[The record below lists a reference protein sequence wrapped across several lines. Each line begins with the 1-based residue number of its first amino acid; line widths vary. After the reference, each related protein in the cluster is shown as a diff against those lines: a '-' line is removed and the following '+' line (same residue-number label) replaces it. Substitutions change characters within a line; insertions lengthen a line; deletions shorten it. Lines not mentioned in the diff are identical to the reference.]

1 MEPQVTVLR
10 LGHRPSRDK
19 RVTTHVA
26 LVARAFG
33 ASGILV
39 DTPDPS
45 LVRVVRGVVRNF
57 GGEFAIETGV
67 NWRRRLKTWPGTV
80 VHLTMYG
87 EPIDEAI
94 PRIAVGSNVL
104 VVVGAE
110 KVPGAVYG
118 QADLNVAVGNQPHS
132 EVAALAVFLDRLHGR
147 AALQR
152 DFGGPVRIVPTKRGK
167 TVRKTL

>member
-1 MEPQVTVLR
+1 MDPRVTVLR

-33 ASGILV
+33 AAGILV
-39 DTPDPS
+39 DAEDQS
-45 LVRVVRGVVRNF
+45 LERVVRGVVRNF

-67 NWRRRLKTWPGTV
+67 SWRRALKAWRGTV

-87 EPIDEAI
+87 EAVEEAI
-94 PRIAVGSNVL
+94 ARIPPGSDVL
-104 VVVGAE
+104 VVVGAR

-118 QADLNVAVGNQPHS
+118 DADLNVAIGNQPHS
-132 EVAALAVFLDRLHGR
+132 EVAALAVFLDRLYGG
-147 AALQR
+147 AGLGK
-152 DFGGPVRIVPTKRGK
+152 DFVGAVRIVPTKRGK
-167 TVRKTL
+167 TIRKTL

>member
-1 MEPQVTVLR
+1 ML
-10 LGHRPSRDK
+10 L
-19 RVTTHVA
+19 
-26 LVARAFG
+26 
-33 ASGILV
+33 
-39 DTPDPS
+39 
-45 LVRVVRGVVRNF
+45 
-57 GGEFAIETGV
+57 
-67 NWRRRLKTWPGTV
+67 PGTV

-87 EPIDEAI
+87 EPIDEAV

-104 VVVGAE
+104 VVVGAA

-152 DFGGPVRIVPTKRGK
+152 DFGGPVRIIPTKRGK